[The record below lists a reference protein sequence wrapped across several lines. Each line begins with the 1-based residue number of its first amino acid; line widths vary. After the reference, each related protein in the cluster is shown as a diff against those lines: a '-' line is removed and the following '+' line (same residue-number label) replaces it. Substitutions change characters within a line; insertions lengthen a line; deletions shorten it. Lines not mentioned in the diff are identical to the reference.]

1 MADEPRRLARLDW
14 LETAL
19 PAFFAGRILPIDTGV
34 ADRWGRL
41 VAQAGRPLPVIDSLL
56 AATAAQHGLILV
68 TRNLRDVQGLGA
80 QVLDPWAG

>member
-1 MADEPRRLARLDW
+1 M
-14 LETAL
+14 
-19 PAFFAGRILPIDTGV
+19 GTGGNRFGPLSGHGLGDK

-80 QVLDPWAG
+80 QVLDPWTG